1 MSRRDDLMLVEA
13 YNNVL
18 SDRAL
23 LLWEQQL
30 EAEKNFLIQEG
41 DFINSITGAFG
52 GALDTATKAVGGAV
66 DTVKAIPELPDK
78 LNHYFNQSLPEFFN
92 KLGDY
97 FQFVL
102 ISGASGVLIT
112 NVVGRLLV
120 MAAKR
125 MRKEADTNAEIVM
138 NMVPS
143 MAQEKIAKIESLK
156 GSNPREYQRAVFEI
170 NKEVQTSLF
179 KALSDKKLKPGITE
193 KILEHV
199 GRFLQNPAVSLV
211 GGVLIAWLIQKIGGV
226 NPLPSIPSIGN

>member
-1 MSRRDDLMLVEA
+1 MSRRDELMLVEA
-13 YNNVL
+13 YNSVL

-30 EAEKNFLIQEG
+30 EDEKNFLIQEG
-41 DFINSITGAFG
+41 FIDSVKGAVG
-52 GALDTATKAVGGAV
+52 GAVDTVTGAVGGAV
-66 DTVKAIPELPDK
+66 DTVKAIPQLPDK
-78 LNHYFNQSLPEFFN
+78 LSQYFNQSLPEFFD

-102 ISGASGVLIT
+102 ISGASGMLIT

-120 MAAKR
+120 IAAKR

-156 GSNPREYQRAVFEI
+156 ESNPREYQRAVFEI
-170 NKEVQTSLF
+170 NKEVQSSLF
-179 KALSDKKLKPGITE
+179 KTLSDKKLKPGIKE

-199 GRFLQNPAVSLV
+199 GTFLQNPTVSLV
-211 GGVLIAWLIQKIGGV
+211 GGILIAWLIQQIGGV
-226 NPLPSIPSIGN
+226 NPLPSVPSLEN